1 MNCGPAT
8 SAGPT
13 YHSVIAGTIR
23 KANSDTFLGTQ
34 NIRSIAAIAK
44 S

>member
-1 MNCGPAT
+1 MNCGPA
-8 SAGPT
+8 

-23 KANSDTFLGTQ
+23 TANSDTFLGTQ
-34 NIRSIAAIAK
+34 NIRFIAAIAK